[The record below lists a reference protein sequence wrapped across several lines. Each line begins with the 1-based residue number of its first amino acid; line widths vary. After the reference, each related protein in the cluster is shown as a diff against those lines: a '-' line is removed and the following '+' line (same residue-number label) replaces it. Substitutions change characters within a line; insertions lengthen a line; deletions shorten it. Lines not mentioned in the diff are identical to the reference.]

1 MNGLQVSRDE
11 AMQIW
16 LEDESIEINPEQ
28 QALDNKAKKVRIGG
42 IVAAQSQKVVDR
54 KMNETTDKKRTT
66 KPQPDKE
73 HIIKMLQALFEGHE
87 KADNVVIENPTKI
100 ITFTYNGAPY
110 KIDLTATRVKKS

>member
-42 IVAAQSQKVVDR
+42 IVAAQSQKVVDKR
-54 KMNETTDKKRTT
+54 MNETTEKKRTA

-73 HIIKMLQALFEGHE
+73 HIIKMLQVLFEGHE